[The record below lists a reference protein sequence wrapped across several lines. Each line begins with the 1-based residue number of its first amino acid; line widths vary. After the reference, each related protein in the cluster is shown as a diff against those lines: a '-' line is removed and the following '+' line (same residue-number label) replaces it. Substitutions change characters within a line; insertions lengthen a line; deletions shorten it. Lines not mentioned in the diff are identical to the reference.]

1 MKLLGVTPYILII
14 FDNVNRFLQL
24 SSQLAKEITFDSM
37 NATKLP
43 YFRIDL

>member
-14 FDNVNRFLQL
+14 FDNVNRFTQL
-24 SSQLAKEITFDSM
+24 SSQLTKKHGLDSM

>member
-24 SSQLAKEITFDSM
+24 SSQLRKNHNLDSM
-37 NATKLP
+37 NTTKLP